1 MREGNLRYKQ
11 PSQHI
16 ESSPGRE
23 NNHWSLRYQLRRATQ
38 YASNGAEPLAPP
50 SQPTDEIMATD
61 ETSLKADYPK
71 RYNMYQEAVG
81 RAMRREPFELQDQLE
96 NAHWLHIVNSL
107 DRYIHRADNL
117 QPEERTLHEPQ
128 MVAFRELQDFLEQGN
143 MSGYFE
149 LPTGFGK
156 TVLFSTILKAL
167 NTPVEHFVSRD
178 MRSALRT
185 RALIVV
191 PSLQLVNQTLKRL
204 GQFAPDLE
212 LGSISSLRKP
222 KEGLHATVITYDSF
236 RSRIES
242 GKLQPNE
249 YDVVILDEAHKLLS
263 DRRIDAFEKFRE
275 HCLVL
280 GFTATPGY
288 DEQKHIKHHIGD
300 RIHSVNLKE
309 AVGMK
314 MLCNFQAYTYNTGID
329 LSQVERTRQGEYT
342 EESLEHNLDYEARAL
357 IALEL
362 YQDNFAGLQ
371 GYLFCEGVTASKI
384 TADVFSKG
392 GVPCE
397 SVTEETPK
405 KEREE
410 IWKRF
415 ESGKTKLLANV
426 DLFTQGTDHAEASL
440 VMNLNETES
449 LVKEQQRDGRPLRTS
464 EVIKDKVA
472 HVVNFLYRDDRR
484 RTVTFAQIAEIDPIE
499 LLRSRATQTL
509 QVTEKAD
516 RSEPAEKGA
525 LPELA
530 GLDIDQVITHNE
542 LVEQVGVSADEE
554 NVSPEGLGEPE
565 DTDEQILLREK
576 HNRHIEVQTELF
588 EMLSDMDDM
597 HVVVTK
603 AVDGD
608 FMYGLIGKETEERKN
623 NRVPIANIYLADINR
638 LFQINR
644 TMQDTIDMAYTIAS
658 PIIVESSQIESLDAL
673 LAQAEPA
680 IAQVNNKHSEVAEL
694 LDETLDLGVYY
705 DTDLLANAA

>member
-11 PSQHI
+11 PGQHL
-16 ESSPGRE
+16 EAAPGRE
-23 NNHWSLRYQLRRATQ
+23 SNHWSLKYQLRRATQ

-50 SQPTDEIMATD
+50 SQPMDEIMATD

-71 RYNMYQEAVG
+71 RYGIYQQAVG

-107 DRYIHRADNL
+107 DRYIHRTDNL
-117 QPEERTLHEPQ
+117 PAEERTLHEPQ
-128 MVAFRELQDFLEQGN
+128 MVAFRKLQDFLEQGN

-167 NTPVEHFVSRD
+167 NAPVEHYVSRD
-178 MRSALRT
+178 MKTALRT

-191 PSLQLVNQTLKRL
+191 PSLQLVGQTLKRL

-222 KEGLHATVITYDSF
+222 KEGLHATVTTYDSF

-242 GKLQPNE
+242 GKLQPSE

-392 GVPCE
+392 GVACE
-397 SVTEETPK
+397 SVTAETPK
-405 KEREE
+405 HEREE

-415 ESGKTKLLANV
+415 ESGTTKLLANV

-449 LVKEQQRDGRPLRTS
+449 VVKEQQRDGRALRTS
-464 EVIKDKVA
+464 EVIKDKMA

-484 RTVTFAQIAEIDPIE
+484 RTVTFAQIAETDPIE
-499 LLRSRATQTL
+499 LLRSRATQTR
-509 QVTEKAD
+509 QVTNKPD
-516 RSEPAEKGA
+516 RSEPTEKTA
-525 LPELA
+525 TPELA
-530 GLDIDQVITHNE
+530 GLNLDEIITHNQ
-542 LVEQVGVSADEE
+542 LVEQVSVSAIE
-554 NVSPEGLGEPE
+554 NEVLPEGLGEPE
-565 DTDEQILLREK
+565 ETDEQIRSREK
-576 HNRHIEVQTELF
+576 HQRHVEVQAQLF
-588 EMLSDMDDM
+588 ETLTDMDDM
-597 HVVVTK
+597 HAVVTN
-603 AVDGD
+603 AVDGE
-608 FMYGLIGKETEERKN
+608 FIYGLIEKEAENRKVN
-623 NRVPIANIYLADINR
+623 NTVIATIYLTDINR
-638 LFQINR
+638 LFEISR
-644 TMQDTIDMAYTIAS
+644 TMKDTINAAYETAS
-658 PIIVESSQIESLDAL
+658 PIIVESSKIESLDAI

-680 IAQVNNKHSEVAEL
+680 IALVNEQHTRVAEL

-705 DTDLLANAA
+705 DTDLLADAA